1 MLHRTSRHHRR
12 NGRRFVS
19 RPLRAM
25 AVFAASLLSLLS
37 LPLFAAE
44 VDSASDTAVK
54 MAFVY
59 NFGKFVEW
67 PPAAFND
74 SGHRVVLCTIGDVSA
89 FSQGLSEINGKKVQN
104 RELQVVHIARLNDLG
119 GCDTLFIAQSE
130 RDRLG
135 DVLAAVSK
143 RPTLTISDIEGF
155 TDKGGMIGLLVR
167 NERVQFDV
175 NLTAA
180 RSAGLQISSEL
191 LKLAHAVVGAEP
203 N

>member
-19 RPLRAM
+19 RPLRAL

-74 SGHRVVLCTIGDVSA
+74 SGHRVVLCTIGDV
-89 FSQGLSEINGKKVQN
+89 NGKKVQN